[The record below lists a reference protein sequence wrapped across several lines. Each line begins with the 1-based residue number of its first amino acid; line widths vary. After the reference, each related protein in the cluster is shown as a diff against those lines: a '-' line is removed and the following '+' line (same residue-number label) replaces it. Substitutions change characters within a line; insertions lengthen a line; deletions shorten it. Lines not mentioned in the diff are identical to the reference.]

1 MTESYNFTSVITRQ
15 FFSYFTTFQISHCYF
30 RLNWQFQSLYLRVE
44 TYLRKECFRLI
55 DYQYYTWQFVDRK
68 RKIYVT
74 SRRLAC
80 RNMPLIKRLI
90 YRSTTPVT
98 RSKCK
103 QTAGNC
109 LSSTNPSNFI
119 TAWILDENW
128 LRVFNYSEKLVI
140 NYIFCKIAHIVTIF
154 IEIRK
159 ASQINCLQ
167 IATYL

>member
-1 MTESYNFTSVITRQ
+1 MCVWILCIFFELLEITSRQKANFTSVMTRQ
-15 FFSYFTTFQISHCYF
+15 FFSYFTTSQISHCYF
-30 RLNWQFQSLYLRVE
+30 RLNWQFQPLYLRVE
-44 TYLRKECFRLI
+44 TYIAKRMLSTDRLSI
-55 DYQYYTWQFVDRK
+55 LYVTIGVDRK

-109 LSSTNPSNFI
+109 LSSTNPNFI
-119 TAWILDENW
+119 IAWILAKID
-128 LRVFNYSEKLVI
+128 FN
-140 NYIFCKIAHIVTIF
+140 
-154 IEIRK
+154 
-159 ASQINCLQ
+159 
-167 IATYL
+167 